1 MIKSRREKKEGG
13 SIVVTLI
20 LLVLG
25 LIFVAPILLLVMNS
39 FKPYQEMIK
48 NFLSFPVNFTL
59 ENYTTAIARMDFFRV
74 FFNSAFVTVFTVAFG
89 VIFSFMAA
97 YGISHIQSK
106 GGKFLYILFT
116 MGQIIPFHTIMIAL
130 QTMMAKY
137 DLTNKLTVLVCLYIG
152 FHCAFGIFTYVGF
165 LKSIPKELEEA
176 ACIDG
181 CGVIRTMV
189 QVIFPLVKPTSIT
202 IGVLFFL
209 WTWNDFLMPSLMISD
224 SEKRTLTVMIYMFR
238 SNASSEWNLLIA
250 ALTLSI
256 IPIVLL
262 YILAQ
267 KYITSGITAGA
278 IKM

>member
-1 MIKSRREKKEGG
+1 MIKSKKSKKE
-13 SIVVTLI
+13 IAIMVI

-25 LIFVAPILLLVMNS
+25 IIFISPILLLVMNS
-39 FKPYQEMIK
+39 FKPYKDMIY
-48 NFLSFPVNFTL
+48 NFLSLPIPFTM
-59 ENYTTAIARMDFFRV
+59 ENYAVAIQRMDFFRV
-74 FFNSAFVTVFTVAFG
+74 FLNSVIVTGLTVFFG

-97 YGISHIQSK
+97 YGISHIRSK
-106 GGKFLYILFT
+106 KGKFLYFLFT
-116 MGQIIPFHTIMIAL
+116 MGQIIPFHMIMIAL
-130 QTMMAKY
+130 QTMTA
-137 DLTNKLTVLVCLYIG
+137 DLKLNNKLWVLVCLYIG
-152 FHCAFGIFTYVGF
+152 FHSAFGIFTYVGF

-181 CGVIRTMV
+181 CGVVRTMV

-224 SEKRTLTVMIYMFR
+224 SNKRTLTVMIYMFK

-256 IPIVLL
+256 IPIVVL

>member
-1 MIKSRREKKEGG
+1 M
-13 SIVVTLI
+13 
-20 LLVLG
+20 
-25 LIFVAPILLLVMNS
+25 
-39 FKPYQEMIK
+39 
-48 NFLSFPVNFTL
+48 
-59 ENYTTAIARMDFFRV
+59 ENYAVAIQRMDFFRV
-74 FFNSAFVTVFTVAFG
+74 FLNSVIVTGLTVFFG

-97 YGISHIQSK
+97 YGISHIRSK
-106 GGKFLYILFT
+106 KGKFLYFLFT

-130 QTMMAKY
+130 QTMTA
-137 DLTNKLTVLVCLYIG
+137 DLKLNNKLWVLVCLYIG
-152 FHCAFGIFTYVGF
+152 FHSAFGIFTYVGF

-181 CGVIRTMV
+181 CGVVRTMV

-224 SEKRTLTVMIYMFR
+224 SNKRTLTVMIYMFK

-256 IPIVLL
+256 IPIVVL

>member
-1 MIKSRREKKEGG
+1 MMKTKAKGKQNI
-13 SIVVTLI
+13 IITLI
-20 LLVLG
+20 LLILG
-25 LIFVAPILLLVMNS
+25 LIFVTPIILLVMNS

-48 NFLSFPVNFTL
+48 NFLAFPVDFTL
-59 ENYTTAIARMDFFRV
+59 DNYFTAIKRMDFFRV
-74 FFNSAFVTVFTVAFG
+74 FLNSAFVTIFTVAFG

-97 YGISHIQSK
+97 YGISHIKSK
-106 GGKFLYILFT
+106 NGKFLYLLFT
-116 MGQIIPFHTIMIAL
+116 MGQIVPFHTIMIAL

-137 DLTNKLTVLVCLYIG
+137 DLTNRLTVLVCLYIG

-209 WTWNDFLMPSLMISD
+209 WTWNDFLMPSLLISS

>member
-1 MIKSRREKKEGG
+1 MIKGKKSKKE
-13 SIVVTLI
+13 IVIMVI

-25 LIFVAPILLLVMNS
+25 IIFVSPILLLVMNS
-39 FKPYQEMIK
+39 FKPYKDMIH
-48 NFLSFPVNFTL
+48 NFLSLPIPFTM
-59 ENYTTAIARMDFFRV
+59 ENYAVAIQRMDFFRV
-74 FFNSAFVTVFTVAFG
+74 FLNSVIVAGLTVFFG

-97 YGISHIQSK
+97 YGISHIRSK
-106 GGKFLYILFT
+106 KGKFLYFLFT

-130 QTMMAKY
+130 QTMTA
-137 DLTNKLTVLVCLYIG
+137 DLKLNNKLWVLVCLYIG
-152 FHCAFGIFTYVGF
+152 FHSAFGIFTYVGF

-181 CGVIRTMV
+181 CGVVRTMV

-224 SEKRTLTVMIYMFR
+224 SNKRTLTVMIYMFK

-256 IPIVLL
+256 IPIVVL

>member
-1 MIKSRREKKEGG
+1 MKEKKTKKEIAIM
-13 SIVVTLI
+13 IV
-20 LLVLG
+20 LLVIG
-25 LIFVAPILLLVMNS
+25 IIFVSPILLLVMNS
-39 FKPYQEMIK
+39 FKPYKDMID
-48 NFLSFPVNFTL
+48 NFLSLPIPFTM
-59 ENYTTAIARMDFFRV
+59 ENYHTAIQRMDFFRV
-74 FFNSAFVTVFTVAFG
+74 FLNSVLVTGFTVLFG
-89 VIFSFMAA
+89 VVFSFMAA
-97 YGISHIQSK
+97 YGISHIRSK
-106 GGKFLYILFT
+106 KGKFLYFLFT

-130 QTMMAKY
+130 QTMTA
-137 DLTNKLTVLVCLYIG
+137 DLELNNKLWVLVCLYIG
-152 FHCAFGIFTYVGF
+152 FHSAFGIFTYVGF

-181 CGVIRTMV
+181 CGVFRTMV

-224 SEKRTLTVMIYMFR
+224 SNKRTLTVMIYMFK

-256 IPIVLL
+256 IPIVIL

>member
-1 MIKSRREKKEGG
+1 MIKGKKSKKE
-13 SIVVTLI
+13 IAIMII

-25 LIFVAPILLLVMNS
+25 IIFVSPILLLVMNS
-39 FKPYQEMIK
+39 FKPYKDMIY
-48 NFLSFPVNFTL
+48 NFLSLPIPFTM
-59 ENYTTAIARMDFFRV
+59 ENYAVAIQRMDFFRV
-74 FFNSAFVTVFTVAFG
+74 FLNSVIVTGLTVFFG

-97 YGISHIQSK
+97 YGISHIRSK
-106 GGKFLYILFT
+106 KGKFLYFLFT

-130 QTMMAKY
+130 QTMTAELK
-137 DLTNKLTVLVCLYIG
+137 LNNKLWVLVCLYIG
-152 FHCAFGIFTYVGF
+152 FHSAFGIFTYVGF

-176 ACIDG
+176 AGIDG
-181 CGVIRTMV
+181 CGVVRTMV

-224 SEKRTLTVMIYMFR
+224 SNKRTLTVMIYMFK

-256 IPIVLL
+256 IPIVVL

>member
-1 MIKSRREKKEGG
+1 MKEKKTKKEIAIM
-13 SIVVTLI
+13 IV

-25 LIFVAPILLLVMNS
+25 IIFVSPILLLVMNS
-39 FKPYQEMIK
+39 FKPYKDMID
-48 NFLSFPVNFTL
+48 NFLSLPIPFTM
-59 ENYTTAIARMDFFRV
+59 ENYHTAIQRMDFFRV
-74 FFNSAFVTVFTVAFG
+74 FLNSVLVTGFTVLFG

-97 YGISHIQSK
+97 YGISHIRSK
-106 GGKFLYILFT
+106 KGKFLYFLFT

-130 QTMMAKY
+130 QTMTA
-137 DLTNKLTVLVCLYIG
+137 DLELNNKLWVLVCLYIG
-152 FHCAFGIFTYVGF
+152 FHSAFGIFTYVGF

-181 CGVIRTMV
+181 CGVFRTMV

-224 SEKRTLTVMIYMFR
+224 SNKRTLTVMIYMFK

-256 IPIVLL
+256 IPIVIL

>member
-1 MIKSRREKKEGG
+1 MKEKKTKKEIAIM
-13 SIVVTLI
+13 IV
-20 LLVLG
+20 LLVIG
-25 LIFVAPILLLVMNS
+25 IIFVSPILLLVMNS
-39 FKPYQEMIK
+39 FKPYKDMID
-48 NFLSFPVNFTL
+48 NFLSLPIPFTM
-59 ENYTTAIARMDFFRV
+59 ENYHTAIQRMDFFRV
-74 FFNSAFVTVFTVAFG
+74 FLNSVLVTGFTVLCG
-89 VIFSFMAA
+89 VVFSFMAA
-97 YGISHIQSK
+97 YGISHIRSK
-106 GGKFLYILFT
+106 KGKFLYFLFT

-130 QTMMAKY
+130 QTMTA
-137 DLTNKLTVLVCLYIG
+137 DLELNNKLWVLVCLYIG
-152 FHCAFGIFTYVGF
+152 FHSAFGIFTYVGF

-181 CGVIRTMV
+181 CGVFRTMV

-224 SEKRTLTVMIYMFR
+224 SNKRTLTVMIYMFK

-256 IPIVLL
+256 IPIVIL

>member
-1 MIKSRREKKEGG
+1 MKEKKTKKEITIM
-13 SIVVTLI
+13 IV

-25 LIFVAPILLLVMNS
+25 IIFVSPILLLVMNS
-39 FKPYQEMIK
+39 FKPYKDMID
-48 NFLSFPVNFTL
+48 NFLSLPIPFTM
-59 ENYTTAIARMDFFRV
+59 ENYHTAIQRMDFFRV
-74 FFNSAFVTVFTVAFG
+74 FLNSVLVTGVTVLFG

-97 YGISHIQSK
+97 YGISHIRSK
-106 GGKFLYILFT
+106 KGKFLYFLFT

-130 QTMMAKY
+130 QTMTA
-137 DLTNKLTVLVCLYIG
+137 DLELNNKLWVLVCLYIG
-152 FHCAFGIFTYVGF
+152 FHSAFGIFTYVGF

-181 CGVIRTMV
+181 CGVFRTMV

-224 SEKRTLTVMIYMFR
+224 SNKRTLTVMIYMFK

-256 IPIVLL
+256 IPIVIL

>member
-1 MIKSRREKKEGG
+1 MKGKKSKKE
-13 SIVVTLI
+13 IAIMII

-25 LIFVAPILLLVMNS
+25 IIFVSPILLLVMNS
-39 FKPYQEMIK
+39 FKPYKDMIY
-48 NFLSFPVNFTL
+48 NFLSLPIPFTM
-59 ENYTTAIARMDFFRV
+59 ENYAVAIQRMDFFRV
-74 FFNSAFVTVFTVAFG
+74 FLNSVIVTGLTVFFG

-97 YGISHIQSK
+97 YGISHIRSK
-106 GGKFLYILFT
+106 KGKFLYFLFT

-130 QTMMAKY
+130 QTMTAELK
-137 DLTNKLTVLVCLYIG
+137 LNNKLWVLVCLYIG
-152 FHCAFGIFTYVGF
+152 FHSAFGIFTYVGF

-181 CGVIRTMV
+181 CGVVRTMV

-224 SEKRTLTVMIYMFR
+224 SNKRTLTVMIYMFK

-256 IPIVLL
+256 IPIVVL

>member
-1 MIKSRREKKEGG
+1 MIKSKKSKKE
-13 SIVVTLI
+13 IAIMVI

-25 LIFVAPILLLVMNS
+25 IIFISPILLLVMNS
-39 FKPYQEMIK
+39 FKPYKDMIY
-48 NFLSFPVNFTL
+48 NFLSLPIPFTM
-59 ENYTTAIARMDFFRV
+59 ENYAVAIQRMDFFRV
-74 FFNSAFVTVFTVAFG
+74 FLNSVIVTGLTVFFG

-97 YGISHIQSK
+97 YGISHIRSK
-106 GGKFLYILFT
+106 KGKFLYFLFT

-130 QTMMAKY
+130 QTMTA
-137 DLTNKLTVLVCLYIG
+137 DLKLNNKLWVLVCLYIG
-152 FHCAFGIFTYVGF
+152 FHSAFGIFTYVGF

-181 CGVIRTMV
+181 CGVVRTMV
-189 QVIFPLVKPTSIT
+189 QVIFSLVKPTSIT

-224 SEKRTLTVMIYMFR
+224 SNKRTLTVMIYMFK

-256 IPIVLL
+256 IPIVVL

>member
-1 MIKSRREKKEGG
+1 MIKSKKSKKE
-13 SIVVTLI
+13 IAIMVI

-25 LIFVAPILLLVMNS
+25 IIFISPILLLVMNS
-39 FKPYQEMIK
+39 FKPYKDMIY
-48 NFLSFPVNFTL
+48 NFLSLPIPFTM
-59 ENYTTAIARMDFFRV
+59 ENYAVAIQRMDFFRV
-74 FFNSAFVTVFTVAFG
+74 FLNSVIVTGLTVFFG

-97 YGISHIQSK
+97 YGISHIRSK
-106 GGKFLYILFT
+106 KGKFLYFLFT

-130 QTMMAKY
+130 QTMTA
-137 DLTNKLTVLVCLYIG
+137 DLKLNNKLWVLVCLYIG
-152 FHCAFGIFTYVGF
+152 FHSAFGIFTYVGF

-181 CGVIRTMV
+181 CGVVRTMV

-224 SEKRTLTVMIYMFR
+224 SNKRTLTVMIYMFK

-256 IPIVLL
+256 IPIVVL

>member
-1 MIKSRREKKEGG
+1 MIKGKKSKKE
-13 SIVVTLI
+13 IAIMII

-25 LIFVAPILLLVMNS
+25 IIFVSPILLLVMNS
-39 FKPYQEMIK
+39 FKPYKDMIY
-48 NFLSFPVNFTL
+48 NFLSLPIPFTM
-59 ENYTTAIARMDFFRV
+59 ENYAVAIQRMDFFRV
-74 FFNSAFVTVFTVAFG
+74 FLNSVIVTGLTVFFG

-97 YGISHIQSK
+97 YGISHIRLK
-106 GGKFLYILFT
+106 KGKFLYFLFT

-130 QTMMAKY
+130 QTMTAELK
-137 DLTNKLTVLVCLYIG
+137 LNNKLWVLVCLYIG
-152 FHCAFGIFTYVGF
+152 FHSAFGIFTYVGF

-181 CGVIRTMV
+181 CGVVRTMV

-224 SEKRTLTVMIYMFR
+224 SNKRTLTVMIYMFK

-256 IPIVLL
+256 IPIVVL

>member
-1 MIKSRREKKEGG
+1 MTKSKKVKKGNVG
-13 SIVVTLI
+13 ITIV

-25 LIFVAPILLLVMNS
+25 LIFVLPIVLLVMNS
-39 FKPYQEMIK
+39 FKPYKDMIN
-48 NFLSFPVNFTL
+48 NFLAFPVHFTL
-59 ENYTTAIARMDFFRV
+59 ENYITAIDRMDFFRV
-74 FFNSAFVTVFTVAFG
+74 FLNSAFVTVFTVVFG
-89 VIFSFMAA
+89 VIVSFMAA
-97 YGISHIQSK
+97 YGIAHIRSRK
-106 GGKFLYILFT
+106 GKFLYFLFT
-116 MGQIIPFHTIMIAL
+116 MGQIVPFHTIMIAL
-130 QTMMAKY
+130 QTMTA
-137 DLTNKLTVLVCLYIG
+137 DLKLNNKLWVLVCLYMG

-224 SEKRTLTVMIYMFR
+224 SDKRTLTVMIYMFR